1 MYTNF
6 KYKEELY
13 KLIDNEDS
21 FDFFRSLIKEQNK
34 YNPEYAKHIMDIL
47 VEFAEE
53 NHLEMV
59 KAWTYYYLGWHH
71 LNLSEHDISL
81 NYFLET
87 SEIFEKRNCK
97 EGLIYVCNG
106 FNSLYCL
113 TGQFSLS
120 NEWGLRGISLAEE
133 IDDKDALIVLLI
145 NTGINYIQM
154 KDFNMAKE
162 VLMNV
167 VMREYKLTRHQKI
180 SLNICLAEVEIN
192 IGNPRLALEYI
203 FKAEALEYK
212 TEVSIDI
219 SEIYKLKGMAYAKLH
234 EYDMAE
240 KEFIKCYDVADS
252 QGYNYEKCCSII
264 EWSKVSVSVGRS
276 SRAIRALEESI
287 EISKVSNFNVLL
299 KESNYLLHEIY
310 KEIGNYEKSLYYL
323 EAYIKID
330 ETIYDY
336 EQNQLMAQLKLK
348 HARMEADL
356 YKLLYDKTEQLS
368 NLGQKIISNL
378 NFNSIIDI
386 IRNEINQL
394 IHMDTFGIAVYN
406 SEKEMLEYH
415 FTDGKTGLKKSMNL
429 ELDDNSVTSYCIKNR
444 KDIII
449 RDIHKEYDK
458 YINEMKY
465 NITFENERLEKS
477 MMYTPLIVN
486 DRVVGV
492 MTVQS
497 YQVNTYNK
505 NDLNTLKI
513 IANYIAIA
521 IENAIS
527 YKKVES
533 LAMYDDMTGF
543 LTRFEIIRLGEMIHK
558 KYKDDKKCFS
568 VIMIDI
574 DDFKVINDT
583 YGHVYG
589 DKAINMIT
597 RTISSCIRTNDY
609 VGRYGGDEFL
619 LICPGLSQNEAY
631 DVAERIR
638 GTVNR
643 QNYMLDENIVVN
655 ITISLGIYAF
665 GSNEISFIDGIKEA
679 DKYLY
684 HAKKSSKNKAAFN
697 AVPIEK

>member
-1 MYTNF
+1 MYANF

-13 KLIDNEDS
+13 KLIDNEDN
-21 FDFFRSLIKEQNK
+21 FDFFRNLIKEQNT
-34 YNPEYAKHIMDIL
+34 YNPEYAKYIMDML
-47 VEFAEE
+47 MDFSEE
-53 NHLEMV
+53 NNLELA
-59 KAWTYYYLGWHH
+59 KAWTYYYLGWHY
-71 LNLSEHDISL
+71 LDLSEHDLAL
-81 NYFLET
+81 NNFLE
-87 SEIFEKRNCK
+87 SNEIFERKNCK
-97 EGLIYVCNG
+97 KGLIYACNG
-106 FNSLYCL
+106 LNSLYCL

-120 NEWGLRGISLAEE
+120 NEWGLKGISLAEE
-133 IDDKDALIVLLI
+133 INDKDALVVLLI

-154 KDFNMAKE
+154 KDFSMARE
-162 VLMNV
+162 VLTNV
-167 VMREYKLTRHQKI
+167 VMREHKLNRHQKI
-180 SLNICLAEVEIN
+180 SCNLCLAEVEIN
-192 IGNPRLALEYI
+192 IGNPKSALDYI

-212 TEVSIDI
+212 TEVSAAI
-219 SEIYKLKGMAYAKLH
+219 SEIYKLKGMAYVKLH
-234 EYDMAE
+234 EYDLAE
-240 KEFIKCYDVADS
+240 KEFIKCYDISDNH
-252 QGYNYEKCCSII
+252 GYNYEKCCSII
-264 EWSKVSVSVGRS
+264 EWSKLSVNVGRS
-276 SRAIRALEESI
+276 SSAIGALEESI
-287 EISKVSNFNVLL
+287 QISKASNFNVLL
-299 KESNYLLHEIY
+299 KESNYLLYEIY

-323 EAYIKID
+323 EEYIKID
-330 ETIYDY
+330 EAIYDY

-356 YKLLYDKTEQLS
+356 YRLLYDKTELLS
-368 NLGQKIISNL
+368 NIGQKIIANL

-386 IRNEINQL
+386 IRSEINQL
-394 IHMDTFGIAVYN
+394 IHMDSFGIAVYD
-406 SEKEMLEYH
+406 SDKDILEYH
-415 FTDGKTGLKKSMNL
+415 FTDAEAGFKRSIALSM
-429 ELDDNSVTSYCIKNR
+429 DDNSVTSYCIKTR

-449 RDIHKEYDK
+449 KDIYKEYDK
-458 YINEMKY
+458 YINEIRY
-465 NITFENERLEKS
+465 NITFENKKLEKS

-497 YQVNTYNK
+497 YDVNTYNK

-521 IENAIS
+521 IDNAIS
-527 YKKVES
+527 YKRVES

-558 KYKDDKKCFS
+558 KYKDDKKSFS

-574 DDFKVINDT
+574 DDFKIINDT

-597 RTISSCIRTNDY
+597 GTIASCIRTNDY

-619 LICPGLSQNEAY
+619 LICPGLSQDEAF

-638 GTVNR
+638 STVNGKS
-643 QNYMLDENIVVN
+643 YVLDENIAVN

-684 HAKKSSKNKAAFN
+684 HAKKGSKNKAAFN
-697 AVPIEK
+697 VM